1 MILPLSLFAQ
11 GGATTTFDKYLY
23 ISGNQTLPYRL
34 LKPQKLEAEKK
45 YPLIIFF
52 HGAGERGTDNEIH
65 IKHITETFLNAENR
79 EKFPCFII
87 APQCPENT
95 MWASHDREGKMK
107 ASPSPV
113 MQMVIALIE
122 KTQNE
127 FPIDLSRVYVT
138 GLSMG
143 GYGTWD
149 LIARFPGR
157 FAAAVPIC
165 GGGDQATAAIV
176 QHIPIWAFHGSR
188 DTVVL
193 PQNSR
198 KMIRAIQTA
207 GGKPGYT
214 EYPDVG
220 HDSWV
225 EAYREPYLLPWLFRQ
240 HLKKTSDGN

>member
-1 MILPLSLFAQ
+1 MVFPFSAFAQ
-11 GGATTTFDKYLY
+11 VGDSTPFDKHLY
-23 ISGNQTLPYRL
+23 TSGNQTLPYRL
-34 LKPQKLEAEKK
+34 LKPEKVEDGKK

-65 IKHITETFLNAENR
+65 IQHITETFLDPENR
-79 EKFPCFII
+79 KKFPCYFI
-87 APQCPENT
+87 APQCPQNT

-107 ASPSPV
+107 PNPAPV
-113 MQMVIALIE
+113 MEMVIGLIE
-122 KTQNE
+122 KTQKD
-127 FPIDLSRVYVT
+127 FPIDLARVYVT

-149 LIARFPGR
+149 LIARFPNR

-165 GGGDQATAAIV
+165 GGGDIATAALIR
-176 QHIPIWAFHGSR
+176 HIPIWAFHGSR

-193 PQNSR
+193 PKNSR
-198 KMIRAIQTA
+198 KMIRALQGA

-225 EAYREPYLLPWLFRQ
+225 QAYGEPYLLPWLFRQ
-240 HLKKTSDGN
+240 HLEKTSDSN